1 MNSTSPSGEKKRSLP
16 FSDAVYAG
24 DIVYISGQVGLDQI
38 TGQLVTSS
46 FEAEA
51 RQVMDNLGAVL
62 KKYKLFYDNLKN
74 VTIYLTSMDNYAATN
89 AVYEKYFDQILPAR
103 VCVAVKEL
111 PLQARIEIAAI
122 ASIRD

>member
-1 MNSTSPSGEKKRSLP
+1 MNSTSQSGEKKRSLP
-16 FSDAVYAG
+16 FSDAVHAG
-24 DIVYISGQVGLDQI
+24 DIVYISGQVGIDQT

>member
-24 DIVYISGQVGLDQI
+24 DIVYISGQVGLDQT